1 MVLPLFHVR
10 VRISLTKQT
19 ERAKKVYKETKKQA
33 KKRKYKRRHSAESDR
48 DKETKVKKQK

>member
-10 VRISLTKQT
+10 VRISLKKQT

-33 KKRKYKRRHSAESDR
+33 KK
-48 DKETKVKKQK
+48 KKI